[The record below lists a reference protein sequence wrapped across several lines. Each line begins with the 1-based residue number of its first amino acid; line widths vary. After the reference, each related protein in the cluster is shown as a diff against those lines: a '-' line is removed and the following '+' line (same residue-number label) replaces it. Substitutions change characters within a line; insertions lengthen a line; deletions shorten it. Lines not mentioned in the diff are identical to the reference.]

1 MRSAHTNHRRS
12 IAQRARRDA
21 EAEARPIRQGPPQ
34 IPHGTVV
41 GRIVIEYHGQRVEV
55 ELLQAGERCRSHGVR
70 IDGAMQPEM
79 MGLYAAAAKA
89 TARIARVPSR
99 RSDFWG

>member
-1 MRSAHTNHRRS
+1 MRSAYTNRRS

-21 EAEARPIRQGPPQ
+21 EDEAKPIRQGPPQ
-34 IPHGTVV
+34 MPHGAVI

-70 IDGAMQPEM
+70 IDGAMEPTM

-89 TARIARVPSR
+89 TARLARVPSR
-99 RSDFWG
+99 RSDFWD

>member
-1 MRSAHTNHRRS
+1 
-12 IAQRARRDA
+12 
-21 EAEARPIRQGPPQ
+21 
-34 IPHGTVV
+34 
-41 GRIVIEYHGQRVEV
+41 
-55 ELLQAGERCRSHGVR
+55 LLQAGERCRSHGVR

-99 RSDFWG
+99 RSDFWD

>member
-1 MRSAHTNHRRS
+1 MRSAYTNRRS
-12 IAQRARRDA
+12 ISQRARRDA

-34 IPHGTVV
+34 IPHGAVV
-41 GRIVIEYHGQRVEV
+41 GRIVIEYHGQRIEV

-99 RSDFWG
+99 RSDFWD

>member
-1 MRSAHTNHRRS
+1 MRSAHINRRS

-34 IPHGTVV
+34 IPHGAIV
-41 GRIVIEYHGQRVEV
+41 GRITIEYHGQRVEV
-55 ELLQAGERCRSHGVR
+55 ELLQAAERCRSHGVR
-70 IDGAMQPEM
+70 IDGVMEPKV